1 MNEKEIEETVKAF
14 KVYLTKVIKHS
25 AIDYIKKIKKAKYV
39 EILYNDIIDSIVS
52 LSEWDNDTF
61 FDFRESD
68 EIKFSNE
75 KNNKIFYTLTKME
88 REVLILTS
96 EGLKDEEIALRLNT
110 TINTVRVLRN
120 RARTKFKK
128 GLEE

>member
-1 MNEKEIEETVKAF
+1 M
-14 KVYLTKVIKHS
+14 TKVIKHS
-25 AIDYIKKIKKAKYV
+25 AIDYIRKVKKAKYV

>member
-1 MNEKEIEETVKAF
+1 MNEEEIEETVKAF

-25 AIDYIKKIKKAKYV
+25 AIDYIRKV

>member
-1 MNEKEIEETVKAF
+1 
-14 KVYLTKVIKHS
+14 
-25 AIDYIKKIKKAKYV
+25 
-39 EILYNDIIDSIVS
+39 
-52 LSEWDNDTF
+52 
-61 FDFRESD
+61 
-68 EIKFSNE
+68 
-75 KNNKIFYTLTKME
+75 ME

-110 TINTVRVLRN
+110 TINTVRVLRRVLRN